1 MLVDILRTDAFFFTS
16 TRINTFERGVPV
28 VTTIVVAD
36 GAQIDLDAGV
46 WNAYKY
52 CCCWRVVIQIIRRD
66 NHLLRAAL
74 NSK

>member
-28 VTTIVVAD
+28 VTTVVVAD

-46 WNAYKY
+46 T
-52 CCCWRVVIQIIRRD
+52 RVLRD
-66 NHLLRAAL
+66 NCLCTPMRGVVCMSRL
-74 NSK
+74 NL